1 MVKDLFNRPIRDLRI
16 SVTDRCNFRCPY
28 CMPAEIYGERYKFL
42 PKDQVLS
49 FEQIEKIARVFA
61 DLGVSKIRL
70 TGGEPLLRQDL
81 DLLVKMLIKIP
92 GIEDLALTTNGYLLT
107 RFAEKLHEA
116 GLKRI
121 TISIDTIDEA
131 LFKEM
136 NGVNAEL
143 NTVLQGL
150 ELVEKL
156 GFDPI
161 KINTVVQKGKNDK
174 NLLELAEYIKSKGH
188 ILRFIEYMDVGNLNG
203 WDKSEVVPSATI
215 AKMLNDKFGI
225 TALDK
230 QYINEVANRWKYNDD
245 SAEVG
250 FISSV
255 SDPFCGNC
263 SRIRLSTD
271 GKLYTCLFSDIGFD
285 LKPSLDSGDEK
296 LLKDKIIQ
304 IWGNRS
310 DQYSQKRFDTKKKKP
325 TKKIEMYAIGG

>member
-61 DLGVSKIRL
+61 ELGVSKIRL

-81 DLLVKMLIKIP
+81 DLLVQMLIQIP

-121 TISIDTIDEA
+121 TISIDTIDET

-161 KINTVVQKGKNDK
+161 KINTVVQKGKNDE

>member
-1 MVKDLFNRPIRDLRI
+1 
-16 SVTDRCNFRCPY
+16 
-28 CMPAEIYGERYKFL
+28 MPAEIYGERYKFL

-225 TALDK
+225 TALEK

-245 SAEVG
+245 SAEIG

-285 LKPSLDSGDEK
+285 LKPSLDSGDENF
-296 LLKDKIIQ
+296 LKDKIIQ

>member
-1 MVKDLFNRPIRDLRI
+1 MKDLRI
-16 SVTDRCNFRCPY
+16 SVIDRCNFRCPY

-225 TALDK
+225 TALEK

-245 SAEVG
+245 SAEIG

-285 LKPSLDSGDEK
+285 LKPSLDSGDENF
-296 LLKDKIIQ
+296 LKDKIIQ

>member
-150 ELVEKL
+150 ELVEK
-156 GFDPI
+156 
-161 KINTVVQKGKNDK
+161 
-174 NLLELAEYIKSKGH
+174 
-188 ILRFIEYMDVGNLNG
+188 
-203 WDKSEVVPSATI
+203 
-215 AKMLNDKFGI
+215 
-225 TALDK
+225 
-230 QYINEVANRWKYNDD
+230 
-245 SAEVG
+245 
-250 FISSV
+250 
-255 SDPFCGNC
+255 
-263 SRIRLSTD
+263 
-271 GKLYTCLFSDIGFD
+271 
-285 LKPSLDSGDEK
+285 
-296 LLKDKIIQ
+296 
-304 IWGNRS
+304 
-310 DQYSQKRFDTKKKKP
+310 
-325 TKKIEMYAIGG
+325 